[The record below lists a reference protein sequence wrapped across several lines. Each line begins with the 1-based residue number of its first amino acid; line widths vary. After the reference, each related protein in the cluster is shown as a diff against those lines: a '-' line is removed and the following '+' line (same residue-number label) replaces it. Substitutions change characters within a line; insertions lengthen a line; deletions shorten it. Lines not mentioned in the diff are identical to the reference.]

1 MITISNTAHGYIQR
15 ELEEHLPRE
24 ENEIEGR
31 GNVPHARLGIQDYRE
46 EFGGYRY
53 LFFEDKWQ
61 DGDITLDFED
71 YIILVHRE
79 HAPLI
84 NGLYIDYR
92 KEGLQKRL
100 DFINPNG
107 YELGPTCGCG
117 TATQF
122 DNVKHIGLQKP
133 EPLDIESLLNN
144 TTVEED
150 NEDIVSESEGS

>member
-15 ELEEHLPRE
+15 ELEEHLPRK

-53 LFFEDKWQ
+53 LFFEDVWQ
-61 DGDITLDFED
+61 EGDISLDFTD

-79 HAPLI
+79 HAELI

-100 DFINPNG
+100 DFMNPNEK
-107 YELGPTCGCG
+107 ELGPTCGCG
-117 TATQF
+117 TSYEF
-122 DNVKHIGLQKP
+122 NNVSFAGIQKP